1 MNWTRWYSIVLDS
14 LNNWVSGLPIGLANT
29 ITMLLFGILLV
40 ILWSFPFSTITR
52 DAPDKRRW
60 RDYRIWATLLV
71 FIQLGIY
78 AIFR

>member
-1 MNWTRWYSIVLDS
+1 
-14 LNNWVSGLPIGLANT
+14 
-29 ITMLLFGILLV
+29 MLLFGILLV